1 MKEKCF
7 LQEKPTKLVNM
18 YIIKTDSNRIHG
30 SAHRGDSKKK
40 KKKKAE
46 LKLCFQTDQRYL

>member
-40 KKKKAE
+40 KKKAE

>member
-1 MKEKCF
+1 
-7 LQEKPTKLVNM
+7 M
-18 YIIKTDSNRIHG
+18 YIVRTDSNRVHG
-30 SAHRGDSKKK
+30 SADRRQQ